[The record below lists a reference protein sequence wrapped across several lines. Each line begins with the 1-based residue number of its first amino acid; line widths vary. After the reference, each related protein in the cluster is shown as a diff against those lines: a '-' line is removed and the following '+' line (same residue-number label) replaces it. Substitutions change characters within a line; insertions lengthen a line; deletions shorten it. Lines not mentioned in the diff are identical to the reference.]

1 MLSLSNFAAAGWIS
15 LPRQWGDFNKT
26 AKKLFQRKK
35 AEGREW
41 YQAMPFVCA
50 ALARHIYH
58 CLKFNDPYDVEK
70 AFGGSSFPS
79 ALDEEALDLAAD
91 LDEKFEVM
99 EASLDEK
106 EG

>member
-1 MLSLSNFAAAGWIS
+1 MAVGIRGYRACARAKPAFA
-15 LPRQWGDFNKT
+15 
-26 AKKLFQRKK
+26 
-35 AEGREW
+35 
-41 YQAMPFVCA
+41 
-50 ALARHIYH
+50 
-58 CLKFNDPYDVEK
+58 
-70 AFGGSSFPS
+70 GSSFLP